1 MLCIKDWL
9 MWLVFQHDELIQQLA
24 ATSESERDLW
34 IQALHMAS
42 FEYMKSQLSSLKEKL
57 SKIVNDSDS
66 SEVASKRQRSF
77 TSVSSKHFSLNV
89 LNYCWFIWKVL

>member
-1 MLCIKDWL
+1 
-9 MWLVFQHDELIQQLA
+9 MWLVFQHDELVQQLA

-77 TSVSSKHFSLNV
+77 TSVSSKNFLLNV
-89 LNYCWFIWKVL
+89 LNYC

>member
-1 MLCIKDWL
+1 M
-9 MWLVFQHDELIQQLA
+9 FQHDDLSQQLA

-42 FEYMKSQLSSLKEKL
+42 FEYMRSQLSTLKEKL
-57 SKIVNDSDS
+57 SKLKVINGNCS

-77 TSVSSKHFSLNV
+77 TSVSSKINKL
-89 LNYCWFIWKVL
+89 LIT

>member
-1 MLCIKDWL
+1 M
-9 MWLVFQHDELIQQLA
+9 IQQLA

-57 SKIVNDSDS
+57 SKIVNDNDS
-66 SEVASKRQRSF
+66 SEIASKRQRSF
-77 TSVSSKHFSLNV
+77 TSVSSKNFYRYFELFLSDLKFLV
-89 LNYCWFIWKVL
+89 FRRKISIK